1 MNVREI
7 ALRLLGE
14 YEAGGKFVNLSLSS
28 HLADNLSAEERAFLT
43 VLLYTT
49 VENKL
54 KYDYFIGALAG
65 RSLDKIAPS
74 TRNILRLGLC
84 QIADV
89 NSVPDFAAVNET
101 VKLAKSHSERS
112 FVNGVL
118 RAAVRRKSEEGLPL
132 PDAAKNPLRYLS
144 VKYSMPLGIVRLFAE
159 QLGEGGVEPLLAA
172 FNSEKHTDVTVNTT
186 KISRDA
192 YMRLLCAA
200 GFSATPSKLS
210 SLSIRIDKSV
220 SPKNLPGFD
229 EGLFF
234 VQDGASA
241 LAAELLGVREGD
253 LVVDTCAAPG
263 GKSFASAILAADKA
277 EIHSFDLHESK
288 LSLITGGAERLR
300 LKSVSAEVRDALT
313 PDESL
318 LGRADRVICD
328 APCSGLGVLGKKPDL
343 RYNALSRVDE
353 LPELQYSILKEAS
366 RYLKA
371 GGRMIYST
379 CTLSAAENR
388 AVVDR
393 FLAENSSF
401 TLVPFSVMGE
411 VREGDITLLPHIHGT
426 DGFYIALL
434 ERGAE
439 GEEADD

>member
-14 YEAGGKFVNLSLSS
+14 YEASGKFVNLSLSS
-28 HLADNLSAEERAFLT
+28 HLADNLSSEERAFLT

-54 KYDYFIGALAG
+54 KYDYFIAAIAG
-65 RSLDKIAPS
+65 RGLDKINPA
-74 TRNILRLGLC
+74 TRDILRLGFC

-101 VKLAKSHSERS
+101 VKLARGASERS

-118 RAAVRRKSEEGLPL
+118 RAAVRRKSGDGLPL

-172 FNSEKHTDVTVNTT
+172 FNAKKHTDITVNTT

-200 GFSATPSKLS
+200 GIFATCSELS
-210 SLSIRIDKSV
+210 SISVRIDKSV
-220 SPKNLPGFD
+220 DPRTLPGFD

-253 LVVDTCAAPG
+253 LVVDACSAPG
-263 GKSFASAILAADKA
+263 GKTFATAILARDKA

-288 LSLITGGAERLR
+288 LSLISGGAERLR
-300 LKSVSAEVRDALT
+300 LKSVRADVRDALT
-313 PDESL
+313 PDDGL
-318 LGRADRVICD
+318 IGRADRVICD

-353 LPELQYSILKEAS
+353 LPELQYSILKETS

-393 FLAENSSF
+393 FLSENEDFS
-401 TLVPFSVMGE
+401 LVPFTVME
-411 VREGDITLLPHIHGT
+411 KVRHGDITLLPHIHGT

-434 ERGAE
+434 ERRAE
-439 GEEADD
+439 GEEAND